1 MLKSKNSPNNTI
13 SIDVW
18 SDILETGKV
27 KAVNLELS
35 SNSTISDLIRSFRE
49 RFDVSLERRIIISQV
64 GLMNGEQQKLDAV
77 TEVKTVLKST
87 SAKKHVLV
95 AKIKDKTT
103 VGSQSTNMINPR
115 FERGKGF
122 RKCEKKG
129 GSNVLRE
136 KTVSDNSYN
145 YRNSQTTS
153 FCNQFGS
160 LGRNGNMNM
169 IPKFMTSTTTICS
182 ESAVLK
188 KESTDD
194 SDSSSR
200 TSDVLIKSYQKA
212 CVPFVFR
219 RIL

>member
-27 KAVNLELS
+27 KAVNLELP
-35 SNSTISDLIRSFRE
+35 SNSTISDLISSFRE

-64 GLMNGEQQKLDAV
+64 GLMNGEQQKLDPI

-95 AKIKDKTT
+95 AKIKDKMTA
-103 VGSQSTNMINPR
+103 TNAINPR

-129 GSNVLRE
+129 GASVLRE

-160 LGRNGNMNM
+160 LGRNGNINM
-169 IPKFMTSTTTICS
+169 IPKFMASTTTICS

-200 TSDVLIKSYQKA
+200 TSDVLIKSYQKRLFP
-212 CVPFVFR
+212 VIFR
-219 RIL
+219 RI